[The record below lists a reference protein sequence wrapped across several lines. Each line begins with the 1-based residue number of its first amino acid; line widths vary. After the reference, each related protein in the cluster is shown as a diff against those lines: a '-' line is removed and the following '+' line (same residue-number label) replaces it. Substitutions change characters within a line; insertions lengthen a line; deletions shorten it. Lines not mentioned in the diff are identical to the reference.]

1 MKKQLLSI
9 LLATFFGVFFLTSC
23 GGGES
28 EPTLQERLQGTWVL
42 GTVTGAQASFIAPN
56 TGFRITFSGNNVTIV
71 INGQTLNG
79 TFTVSG
85 TTVTTTVQY
94 NGGTV
99 VLSAVTLSGAG
110 DIALA
115 FSTDLK
121 RTEAKPVDSFTFN
134 LNKQ

>member
-1 MKKQLLSI
+1 MKKQLFII

-23 GGGES
+23 KKKTS
-28 EPTLQERLQGTWVL
+28 EPSLQDRLQGTWVL
-42 GTVTGAQASFIAPN
+42 GSVTGAQASFITPS
-56 TGFRITFSGNNVTIV
+56 TGFRITFSGNNVTVI

-79 TFTVSG
+79 TFTVTG

-94 NGGTV
+94 NGGTII
-99 VLSAVTLSGAG
+99 LTGVTLSGAG

-121 RTEAKPVDSFTFN
+121 RTEAKPADTFNFN